1 MRLNKDDEVVY
12 ERVFTEKDLKD
23 YATIANFLGK
33 HHEIP
38 NDKGEYLLQG
48 LLTASLTNKIGGEY
62 DILMYRMEFD
72 FIKKAYT
79 GRKIKCVNLV
89 ENVENKR
96 GKNFID
102 IVSDVYDEN
111 GDHLLHGFLRGIL
124 LD

>member
-23 YATIANFLGK
+23 YAIIANFWGK

-48 LLTASLTNKIGGEY
+48 LLTASLTNKIGGDY
-62 DILMYRMEFD
+62 NILMCKMEFD
-72 FIKKAYT
+72 FLKKAYT
-79 GRKIKCVNLV
+79 GRKLKCVNVVDSLI
-89 ENVENKR
+89 NK
-96 GKNFID
+96 GSKNFID
-102 IVSDVYDEN
+102 IISDVYDEN

>member
-1 MRLNKDDEVVY
+1 MRLNKGDEVIY
-12 ERVFTEKDLKD
+12 ERVFTEKDLRD
-23 YATIANFLGK
+23 YAANANFWGK
-33 HHEIP
+33 HHESP
-38 NDKGEYLLQG
+38 NDDGEYLLQG
-48 LLTASLTNKIGGEY
+48 LLTASLTNKIGGDY

-89 ENVENKR
+89 ESVENKR
-96 GKNFID
+96 DKNFID

>member
-23 YATIANFLGK
+23 YATIANFWGK

-38 NDKGEYLLQG
+38 NDKSEYLLQG
-48 LLTASLTNKIGGEY
+48 LLTASLTNKIGGDY
-62 DILMYRMEFD
+62 DILMYKMEFD
-72 FIKKAYT
+72 FLKKAYT
-79 GRKIKCVNLV
+79 GRKLKCVNVVDSLI
-89 ENVENKR
+89 NKG

-102 IVSDVYDEN
+102 IISDVYDEN

>member
-23 YATIANFLGK
+23 YAIIANFWGK

-38 NDKGEYLLQG
+38 NDRGEYLLQG
-48 LLTASLTNKIGGEY
+48 LLTASLTNKIGGDY
-62 DILMYRMEFD
+62 DILMYKMEFD
-72 FIKKAYT
+72 FLKKAYT
-79 GRKIKCVNLV
+79 GRKLKCVNVVDSLI
-89 ENVENKR
+89 NKG

-102 IVSDVYDEN
+102 IISDVYDEN

>member
-23 YATIANFLGK
+23 YATIAHFWGK

-48 LLTASLTNKIGGEY
+48 LLTASLTNKIGGDY
-62 DILMYRMEFD
+62 DILMYKMEFD
-72 FIKKAYT
+72 FLKKAYT
-79 GRKIKCVNLV
+79 GRKLKCVNVVDSLI
-89 ENVENKR
+89 NKG

-102 IVSDVYDEN
+102 IISDVYDEN